1 MKLGKKLANNKLF
14 KFVKLLLKSKVFF
27 KVQNKKNLV
36 IFDDTSLETLK
47 RYLLK
52 DYDYFVIQNRIES
65 ANEFYLSPKILFTI
79 LKNYILYFSKK
90 IQIQDIYFL
99 SFIEVLNPKVVF
111 TFIDNNFQFSTM
123 AKYTKNKNIKFIAL
137 QNGHRIQR
145 QEQLFLFN
153 KKLIKKNLN
162 LDFFIPHYL
171 CLGEFEKDDC
181 IKHSINVGKFTFA
194 GNIRLANFLNDLKL
208 DKIKIS
214 KNKYDI
220 CLLSDHGSCY
230 NNYYGLNMN
239 KISQADSG
247 LVKLTKYTIEFCIK
261 KKLKLIL
268 PFKRDIGNPE
278 YKIGS
283 PDYKEYKREQEWFK
297 EKFSERE
304 YDYILK
310 NSQQHDGFSSYKCS
324 FESKVVVAN
333 MSTLLRENIA
343 CGNKVLSC
351 NLNKS
356 NLYDFPLK
364 GICSINNCDYEQFEN
379 RLLTILEISKS
390 DYFSKI
396 EKNKNYLIHTDNPET
411 CFRIIRNSI
420 NEYLQ

>member
-52 DYDYFVIQNRIES
+52 DYDYFVIQNRVES
-65 ANEFYLSPKILFTI
+65 INEFYLSPKILFI
-79 LKNYILYFSKK
+79 ALKNYILYFSKK

-111 TFIDNNFQFSTM
+111 TFIDNSIQFSTI

-171 CLGEFEKDDC
+171 CLGEFEKDEC

-220 CLLSDHGSCY
+220 CLISDHGAWL
-230 NNYYGLNMN
+230 NNYYGVNMN

-247 LVKLTKYTIEFCIK
+247 VVKLVKYTIEFCIK
-261 KKLKLIL
+261 KKLKFIL
-268 PFKRDIGNPE
+268 SFKR
-278 YKIGS
+278 KIGS
-283 PDYKEYKREQEWFK
+283 PDYKKEQGWFK

-310 NSQQHDGFSSYKCS
+310 NSRQHDGLFSSYKCS
-324 FESKVVVAN
+324 FESKVVVGN
-333 MSTLLRENIA
+333 ISTLLGENLM
-343 CGNKVLSC
+343 CENKILSC
-351 NLNKS
+351 NFTKS
-356 NLYDFPLK
+356 DLYDFPLK

-396 EKNKNYLIHTDNPET
+396 EKNKDYLMHTNNPET

-420 NEYLQ
+420 NEHLQ

>member
-52 DYDYFVIQNRIES
+52 DYDYFVIQNRVES
-65 ANEFYLSPKILFTI
+65 INEFYLSPKILFI
-79 LKNYILYFSKK
+79 ALKNYILYFSKK

-111 TFIDNNFQFSTM
+111 TFIDNSIQFSTI

-137 QNGHRIQR
+137 QNGHRQDRDEI
-145 QEQLFLFN
+145 LFLFN

-171 CLGEFEKDDC
+171 CLGEFEKDNC

-194 GNIRLANFLNDLKL
+194 GYIRLANFLNDLKL

-220 CLLSDHGSCY
+220 CLLSDYGACY
-230 NNYYGLNMN
+230 NNYYGVNMN
-239 KISQADSG
+239 KINQADSG

-268 PFKRDIGNPE
+268 LFKRNIRLAAA
-278 YKIGS
+278 
-283 PDYKEYKREQEWFK
+283 DYKGEQRWYK

-310 NSQQHDGFSSYKCS
+310 NSQQNDGLFSGYKSS

-333 MSTLLRENIA
+333 MSTLLRENLV
-343 CGNKVLSC
+343 CGNKILSC
-351 NLNKS
+351 NLTKS
-356 NLYDFPLK
+356 DLYDFPLK

-420 NEYLQ
+420 NEHLQ

>member
-1 MKLGKKLANNKLF
+1 MLNKLF
-14 KFVKLLLKSKVFF
+14 KFVKLLLRSKIFF
-27 KVQNKKNLV
+27 KIQNKKNLV
-36 IFDDTSLETLK
+36 IFDNTSLEALK
-47 RYLLK
+47 KYLLK

-261 KKLKLIL
+261 K
-268 PFKRDIGNPE
+268 
-278 YKIGS
+278 
-283 PDYKEYKREQEWFK
+283 
-297 EKFSERE
+297 
-304 YDYILK
+304 
-310 NSQQHDGFSSYKCS
+310 
-324 FESKVVVAN
+324 
-333 MSTLLRENIA
+333 
-343 CGNKVLSC
+343 
-351 NLNKS
+351 
-356 NLYDFPLK
+356 
-364 GICSINNCDYEQFEN
+364 
-379 RLLTILEISKS
+379 
-390 DYFSKI
+390 
-396 EKNKNYLIHTDNPET
+396 
-411 CFRIIRNSI
+411 
-420 NEYLQ
+420 